1 VVIHQGELDS
11 LRRFKDDVGE
21 VRAGT
26 ECGIGVVKYNDIRAG
41 DQIECFARFEVA
53 RTA

>member
-1 VVIHQGELDS
+1 
-11 LRRFKDDVGE
+11 

-26 ECGIGVVKYNDIRAG
+26 ECGIGVVKYNDIRVG
-41 DQIECFARFEVA
+41 DQIECFARVEVA